1 MTARKDA
8 TSLRPLIFGEVLFDH
23 FPDGS
28 AVLGGAP
35 FNVAWHLQGFGL
47 APLFVSRVGDDDTGA
62 EVRAAMTAWGLD
74 DVGLQT
80 DPERPTGV
88 VSVALS
94 GGQPSF
100 EILADQ
106 AYDAIDA
113 AEAEAATQADRF
125 GLLYHGTLAL
135 RDPVS
140 RAACD
145 ALRLATLAPVFLD
158 VNLRPPWV
166 EQDTV
171 RAALDRARWA
181 KLNDA
186 EVQELAGVR
195 GDARDLACYLVERHG
210 LEAVIATLGAEGAV
224 WIDRE
229 GVVAEVAPESDA
241 EIVDTV
247 GAGDAFA
254 AVCIRG
260 LFLDWPTERILRSA
274 HGFAAQICGIRGA
287 IARDPDLYA
296 RAK

>member
-1 MTARKDA
+1 MNPPQDA
-8 TSLRPLIFGEVLFDH
+8 ASPRPLVFGEVLFDR
-23 FPDGS
+23 FPDGTD
-28 AVLGGAP
+28 VLGGAP

-47 APLFVSRVGDDDTGA
+47 DPLFISRVGDDGTGA
-62 EVRAAMTAWGLD
+62 AVRAAMTAWGLD
-74 DVGLQT
+74 AEGLQT
-80 DPERPTGV
+80 DPRRATGAV
-88 VSVALS
+88 TVTLDD
-94 GGQPSF
+94 GQPSF
-100 EILADQ
+100 DILADQ

-113 AEAEAATQADRF
+113 AEAEAATQESRF

-145 ALRLATLAPVFLD
+145 ALRRATLAPIFLD
-158 VNLRPPWV
+158 VNLRPPWCDHDV
-166 EQDTV
+166 V
-171 RAALDRARWA
+171 RSALDRTRWA
-181 KLNDA
+181 KLNDD
-186 EVQELAGVR
+186 EIRELTGER
-195 GDARDLACYLVERHG
+195 GDVRPLAQELVERHG

-224 WIDRE
+224 WVDRE
-229 GVVAEVAPESDA
+229 GVVAEVEPEDGI

-287 IARDPDLYA
+287 TARDPQLYM
-296 RAK
+296 RAN